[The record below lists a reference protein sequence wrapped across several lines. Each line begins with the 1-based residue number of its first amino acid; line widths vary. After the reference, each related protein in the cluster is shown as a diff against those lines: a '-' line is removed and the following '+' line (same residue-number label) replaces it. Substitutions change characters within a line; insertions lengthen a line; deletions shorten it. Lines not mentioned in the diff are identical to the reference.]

1 MKQLLMLICIF
12 CFAFQTHAQTKQVPV
27 VPSPIVFIYD
37 ASGSMWGQIEGQ
49 TKMEIASSVLSTS
62 IEELPENQQI
72 GLVAYG
78 HRNKSDCRDV
88 ETLVAMDNSS
98 KDEVSSA
105 VNAIKPLGKTPLAY
119 SATQVIDQ
127 LRASKQKA
135 TVILLTD
142 GLETCDGNICDIV
155 KAAKEEGIDFK
166 MHIVGF
172 GLKDSETAQL
182 ICAAQAGDGNYYD
195 AADAGGLGD
204 AMNEVVTQTVDKPE
218 GNFGVYVLKDGKP
231 LDAQVRAYKSGTK
244 NTADQNRT
252 YEDTTYLYLP
262 QEKYDIEVYPHGFG
276 AVSGVTIKDVQ
287 TYNDSTTYKTIS
299 FDGAKINVIAKN
311 NGELWDSQIAV
322 KTVEGKNVIGGRT
335 YAETKLYEVDA
346 GTYNV
351 TILARDV
358 SGLEASHTIENVSVG
373 AGEVID
379 VSHNF
384 NTGIAS
390 IGAKEGD
397 TLIDCS
403 VDITDAAT
411 GKDIAGARTY
421 KSESSNPRKFIL
433 TPGTYNVK
441 LREAGKYDGSARG
454 EEFTIEVKQGETIT
468 KMFEW

>member
-37 ASGSMWGQIEGQ
+37 ASGSMWGQIEGK

-142 GLETCDGNICDIV
+142 GVETCDGNICDIV

-166 MHIVGF
+166 LHIVGF
-172 GLKDSETAQL
+172 GLKDSDTAQL
-182 ICAAQAGDGNYYD
+182 QCAAQAGDGNYYD
-195 AADAGGLGD
+195 AADADGLGD
-204 AMNEVVTQTVDKPE
+204 AMNEVVTQTVDEPE
-218 GNFGVYVLKDGKP
+218 GNLGVYALKNGEP
-231 LDAQVRAYKSGTK
+231 VDADVQAFMSGTK
-244 NTADQNRT
+244 NKADFARS
-252 YEDTTYLYLP
+252 YKDTVYLFLP
-262 QEKYDIEVYPHGFG
+262 EEKYDLAVSPHGFG
-276 AVSGVTIKDVQ
+276 AVSPVMIKGVQ
-287 TYNDSTTYKTIS
+287 TYNDSTTYKTVS
-299 FDGAKINVIAKN
+299 LDGAKINIIAKN
-311 NGELWDSQIAV
+311 NGEMWDSQIAV
-322 KTVEGKNVIGGRT
+322 KTPEGENIIGGRN
-335 YAETKLYEVDA
+335 YAEPELYEVDA
-346 GTYNV
+346 GTYNI
-351 TILARDV
+351 TILARNV
-358 SGLEASHTIENVSVG
+358 SGLEATHTIENVSVG
-373 AGEVID
+373 VGEVTE
-379 VSHNF
+379 VSHDF
-384 NTGIAS
+384 NTGIAL

-403 VDITDAAT
+403 VGITDAAT

-441 LREAGKYDGSARG
+441 LFEAGKYDGSARG